1 MVRKERAPS
10 ICVKSCRHWTWHHQR
25 ALDVELYGRRVGR
38 AVVVGVV
45 GCAGCCGSALWLT
58 VEPPASAI
66 KTASANDKQ
75 NDQDDQECG
84 AIHGNL
90 RAK

>member
-1 MVRKERAPS
+1 MVSKELAPS

-25 ALDVELYGRRVGR
+25 ALDVELCGRRLGR
-38 AVVVGVV
+38 AVVVGGF
-45 GCAGCCGSALWLT
+45 GCGECCGSALWLT

-75 NDQDDQECG
+75 NNQDDQERG
-84 AIHGNL
+84 AIHGSL